1 MATIQIKKPDDSN
14 EYYSTTIE
22 CETFDFRSTSV
33 TYNRAE
39 KDPLHSGLVTYWRN
53 IMSMGKRRHY
63 RNNSFAKQFNHL
75 VKINGCPVL
84 LSRSGIRYEINGK
97 SYNLLG
103 VCEALAR
110 LTYKSCFE
118 NDPAKLLST
127 LYSSLQLPEN
137 VKYALENRMPYHWY
151 ELLEEGTSKID
162 VLLNCTQISDKEIAL
177 EISDGVW
184 GTMAVKQLD
193 VFANFYK
200 NGKQRGSW
208 MNTSPMEL
216 YFKTVGKM
224 PKDSELKVMKAFLQQ
239 NRTQDIVESRALELV
254 HEMLSENP
262 DTLKAEWEN
271 GSLVSLLVRGKD
283 YDWKLTN
290 NGYKADLQKVSTFV
304 WQTVTDRKRTNEH
317 DEHGNAIYEEIESEP
332 EWQGPICIDNMAK
345 GSSLGDQFAARALAL
360 LNDRFTIT
368 IVSTIRRYLN
378 AKPNV
383 NRVDFNEL

>member
-14 EYYSTTIE
+14 EYFSTTIE
-22 CETFDFRSTSV
+22 CDTHNFMNTSV
-33 TYNRAE
+33 TYDRQE
-39 KDPLHSGLVTYWRN
+39 KDPLHSGLVTYWRK
-53 IMSMGKRRHY
+53 IMSRGKG
-63 RNNSFAKQFNHL
+63 RNYYTRSFDNL

-184 GTMAVKQLD
+184 GTMTVKQLD

-317 DEHGNAIYEEIESEP
+317 DEHGNTIYEEIESEP